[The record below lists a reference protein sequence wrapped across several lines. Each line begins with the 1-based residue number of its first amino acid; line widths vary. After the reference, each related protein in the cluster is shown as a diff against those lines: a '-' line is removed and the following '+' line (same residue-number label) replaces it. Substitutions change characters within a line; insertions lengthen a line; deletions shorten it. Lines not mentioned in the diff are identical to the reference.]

1 MGKNTK
7 YIIATIC
14 VVIIL
19 VGLFLF
25 FTPSIGHITVK
36 EFVENPDKYIGKTIT
51 IRNQFASNIGGTF
64 GSIYSEEAGH
74 IVLDF
79 GNWSDTSYYENNTE
93 LIEKYYKLINKQVFD
108 FTGIVYEEDVINRY
122 DENGTLVWI
131 DYIFTVKDVNPIS

>member
-1 MGKNTK
+1 MKNNTK
-7 YIIATIC
+7 YLIAVIF

-19 VGLFLF
+19 VGLVIF
-25 FTPSIGHITVK
+25 FTQSKNHITVK

-51 IRNQFASNIGGTF
+51 IRDKFISNFGGAF

-93 LIEKYYKLINKQVFD
+93 LINKYYTLVNDQVFD
-108 FTGIVYEEDVINRY
+108 FTGIIYEEDVINRY

-131 DYIFTVKDVNPIS
+131 DYIFTVHDVNPIS